1 MPNWVFNG
9 LTIEGNPDEV
19 NKLVNQM
26 NQPFRVM
33 HDSWD
38 MDTMSQVK
46 KNTLYSAPIFAFWN
60 IIKPTDLEAYHK
72 QADHSLPMI
81 EALQFK
87 GDHWYDFNV
96 REWGTKWDVAVSN
109 DDKAPDTYMEGPIA
123 NGDNLVVY
131 YNFNTAWGVPYPA
144 LEKLS
149 AQYPK
154 LLFTLSY
161 EEETGWG
168 GEAEFLRGKVISNS
182 EYGWQ
187 CKECDNKQEEM
198 PYCEECEYDACNT
211 CGWNGDDVDTHKA
224 HVVEFALTN
233 KENA

>member
-19 NKLVNQM
+19 NKLVEQM
-26 NQPFRVM
+26 NQPFSVI

-38 MDTMSQVK
+38 SNVMSMRK
-46 KNTLYSAPIFAFWN
+46 IATSYSAPIFAFWN
-60 IIKPTDLEAYHK
+60 IIKPTDLEAYHS
-72 QADHSLPMI
+72 QRDHTKNISDAMKF
-81 EALQFK
+81 E
-87 GDHWYDFNV
+87 GNDWYDFNV
-96 REWGTKWDVAVSN
+96 REWGTKWDVGVSN
-109 DDKAPDTYMEGPIA
+109 DEEHPDTYMEGPIA
-123 NGDNLVVY
+123 NGENLVVY
-131 YNFNTAWGVPYPA
+131 YNFNTAWSRPLPA

-149 AQYPK
+149 AQYPT

-168 GEAEFLRGKVISNS
+168 GECEFLRG
-182 EYGWQ
+182 EYIAGLEYNTQ
-187 CKECDNKQEEM
+187 CNECDAYDTLE
-198 PYCEECEYDACNT
+198 YCEECEYDCCDT

-224 HVVEFALTN
+224 HMVEFALTN